1 MTQHEAAR
9 LREQALTLLLIEREQ
24 IEEKLKLLDFRS
36 EMVTTADMRGKP
48 AKVRVIAAHR
58 TARCANKSA
67 TN

>member
-36 EMVTTADMRGKP
+36 EMVTTAEMRGKP

-58 TARCANKSA
+58 TARWANKSA